1 MKEFTP
7 TEAAAIIDLPV
18 RFVQKAIDEGPLG
31 AARNGK
37 GRALDLD
44 DLVFLYVVGRIDS
57 GFVRVSDSAKRQL
70 RKKLGES
77 LRAGTD
83 LDIGG
88 CIFQLKSAFRAVRKR
103 LAKLRKAKQK
113 VVSDPEIRGGMPVIK
128 GTRIGAHEIA
138 AMLEQETD
146 EAEFL
151 QDYPTLK
158 PEDLEIAKIY
168 AAAYP
173 RRGRPPRHPWHI
185 AAERRGEAAA

>member
-18 RFVQKAIDEGPLG
+18 PFVQKAIDEGPLRG
-31 AARNGK
+31 ARSRK
-37 GRALDLD
+37 GRTLDLD

-57 GFVRVSDSAKRQL
+57 GFIRVSNSAKRQL
-70 RKKLGES
+70 RKKIGDS

-88 CIFQLKSAFRAVRKR
+88 CIFQLKSAFRTVRKR
-103 LAKLRKAKQK
+103 LAKLQKAKRK
-113 VVSDPEIRGGMPVIK
+113 VVSDPGIRGGLPVIK
-128 GTRIGAHEIA
+128 GTRIGVYEIA
-138 AMLEQETD
+138 AMLEQEPN

-151 QDYPTLK
+151 EEYPTLK
-158 PEDLEIAKIY
+158 AEDLELAKIY

-173 RRGRPPRHPWHI
+173 RRGRPPRHPWHTAQRPREV
-185 AAERRGEAAA
+185 AA

>member
-31 AARNGK
+31 AARNRK
-37 GRALDLD
+37 GRALDLE
-44 DLVFLYVVGRIDS
+44 DLVFLYLIGRLDS
-57 GFVRVSDSAKRQL
+57 GFVRLTSAAKRQL

-77 LRAGTD
+77 LRASTA

-88 CIFQLKSAFRAVRKR
+88 CVFQVKSAFRTIRTR
-103 LAKLRKAKQK
+103 LAKLQTAKRK
-113 VVSDPEIRGGMPVIK
+113 VVSDPEIRGGLPVIK
-128 GTRIGAHEIA
+128 GTRIGVYEIA
-138 AMLEQETD
+138 AMLEQEPN

-151 QDYPTLK
+151 EEYPSLQAQ
-158 PEDLEIAKIY
+158 DLEIAKIY
-168 AAAYP
+168 SAAYP

-185 AAERRGEAAA
+185 AQRPREVAA